1 MAKKENFISILITN
15 YNKEKFIINSIKSIL
30 NQNYKNYEIIL
41 FDDCSSDN
49 SLKLINSFKKI
60 KIIKNQKKKFKS
72 PSLNQIHGV
81 ISAFKKSRGNLICL
95 LDSDDVFEKNK
106 LKEINNYFHQ
116 NHKIDLLANL
126 PNDKSYF
133 KLKRKVVNNNIWPS
147 IFPTSCISF
156 RRKFFKNYKD
166 FLKINKFSNL
176 EIDAR
181 LIIYSYYKNNFDII
195 EKRLTKYI
203 EDEKGISTIYKKFS
217 INWWFKRKEAFDY
230 LVFILEKR
238 NLVFSK
244 SLDYYATNLVYFFL
258 NLFKK

>member
-1 MAKKENFISILITN
+1 MEKKENFISILITN
-15 YNKEKFIINSIKSIL
+15 YNKEKFIRNSIKSIL

-49 SLKLINSFKKI
+49 SLKLINDFKKI
-60 KIIKNQKKKFKS
+60 KIIKNKKKKFKS

-81 ISAFKKSRGNLICL
+81 VRAFKKSRGNLICL

-106 LKEINNYFHQ
+106 LKEINSYFHQ
-116 NHKIDLLANL
+116 NHKVELLANL

-156 RRKFFKNYKD
+156 RRKFFKNYND

-181 LIIYSYYKNNFDII
+181 LIMYSYYKNNFDII
-195 EKRLTKYI
+195 EKKLTKYI
-203 EDEKGISTIYKKFS
+203 TDKKGISAIYKKFS

-244 SLDYYATNLVYFFL
+244 SLDYYITNLVYFFL